1 VTQTGNLFDCAAA
14 CVALARKQTFTPV
27 KFDKGQTAPGFAPTQ
42 KYIRSLFSGGTF
54 ATEAQ
59 VALRDAGVSAWSNVP
74 LDKSRA
80 LADLSRARE
89 HTVLDLGD
97 DDFTV
102 GKPHPMID
110 PSTRVAR
117 IAQEAADPATA
128 VILLDIV
135 LGYAGHMDPAGALV
149 PAILKAQTAA
159 QSQGRRL
166 VFVAFVCGTE
176 EDPQVRS
183 EQEAKLLEAGC
194 LLGRSSTEAAR
205 MAAALA
211 AA

>member
-1 VTQTGNLFDCAAA
+1 M
-14 CVALARKQTFTPV
+14 
-27 KFDKGQTAPGFAPTQ
+27 
-42 KYIRSLFSGGTF
+42 
-54 ATEAQ
+54 
-59 VALRDAGVSAWSNVP
+59 
-74 LDKSRA
+74 
-80 LADLSRARE
+80 
-89 HTVLDLGD
+89 LDLGD

-149 PAILKAQTAA
+149 PAIRSAQTAA
-159 QSQGRRL
+159 QGQGRRL

-183 EQEAKLLEAGC
+183 EQEAALVEAGC
-194 LLGRSSTEAAR
+194 LLGRSSTEASR
-205 MAAALA
+205 MAAALVA
-211 AA
+211 A

>member
-1 VTQTGNLFDCAAA
+1 
-14 CVALARKQTFTPV
+14 
-27 KFDKGQTAPGFAPTQ
+27 
-42 KYIRSLFSGGTF
+42 
-54 ATEAQ
+54 
-59 VALRDAGVSAWSNVP
+59 
-74 LDKSRA
+74 
-80 LADLSRARE
+80 
-89 HTVLDLGD
+89 LGD

-110 PSTRVAR
+110 PSPRVAR

-135 LGYAGHMDPAGALV
+135 LGYAGHPDPAGALV

-166 VFVAFVCGTE
+166 VFVTFVCGTE

-183 EQEAKLLEAGC
+183 EQEARLLEAGC

-205 MAAALA
+205 MAAALVA
-211 AA
+211 A